1 VFDGVLDRAAIDG
14 DMPPTGSG
22 LHPAVVKAI
31 EDIARASPNISADM
45 VVRAH
50 NAFALHE
57 GRSRIDAVNDQR
69 HTSATNLRQHTGQV
83 GDGGDEAVG

>member
-1 VFDGVLDRAAIDG
+1 MFDGVLDRAAIDG

-50 NAFALHE
+50 NA
-57 GRSRIDAVNDQR
+57 
-69 HTSATNLRQHTGQV
+69 
-83 GDGGDEAVG
+83 

>member
-1 VFDGVLDRAAIDG
+1 
-14 DMPPTGSG
+14 
-22 LHPAVVKAI
+22 VVKAI
-31 EDIARASPNISADM
+31 EGKLPAPHRTFSADM

-69 HTSATNLRQHTGQV
+69 HTSATNLRQHAGQV